1 MSDINN
7 ATKGFINEIIT
18 ATEIARYVTENAEK
32 LGPIELVMFTTALI
46 EFGNRIRPIYQELKK
61 RNGETSTTII
71 KFEK

>member
-7 ATKGFINEIIT
+7 ATKEFENEIST
-18 ATEIARYVTENAEK
+18 ATEMLKYVVENTEK

>member
-7 ATKGFINEIIT
+7 ATKEFVNEVST
-18 ATEIARYVTENAEK
+18 ATEILKYVIDNTEK
-32 LGPIELVMFTTALI
+32 LGPMETVMFDTALI

-61 RNGETSTTII
+61 MNGETSTTII

>member
-7 ATKGFINEIIT
+7 ATKEFVNEVST
-18 ATEIARYVTENAEK
+18 ATEILKYVIDNTEK
-32 LGPIELVMFTTALI
+32 LGPMETVMLGTALI

>member
-7 ATKGFINEIIT
+7 ATKEFVNEIST
-18 ATEIARYVTENAEK
+18 ATEMLKYVVENTEK

-61 RNGETSTTII
+61 RNGETSTTIL

>member
-1 MSDINN
+1 MSYINN
-7 ATKGFINEIIT
+7 ATKEFVNEVST
-18 ATEIARYVTENAEK
+18 ATEILKYVIDNTEK
-32 LGPIELVMFTTALI
+32 LGPMETVMFGTALI

>member
-1 MSDINN
+1 MSYINE
-7 ATKGFINEIIT
+7 ATKEFTNEINT
-18 ATEIARYVTENAEK
+18 ATEMLKYITENTEE
-32 LGPIELVMFTTALI
+32 LGPLEIVMFGTALI